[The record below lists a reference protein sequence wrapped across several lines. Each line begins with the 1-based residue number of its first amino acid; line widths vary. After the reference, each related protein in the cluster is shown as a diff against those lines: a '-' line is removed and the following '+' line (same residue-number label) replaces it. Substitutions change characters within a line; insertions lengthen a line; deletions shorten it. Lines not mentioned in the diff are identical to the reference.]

1 MRKSQLVVLNH
12 CKNVP
17 LRKCMVNTTF
27 HLFTF
32 GKTRIRSFKYCL
44 CLNKFCTFGKGQQN
58 PRKQGQQFFLILYS
72 FNCYHFLPLKSF
84 LLIHFLKTVL
94 LKICFCIKI
103 CRYQYWYNVFHEMD
117 QAFESLYLKCFE
129 TMNFFLF
136 RMFLF

>member
-1 MRKSQLVVLNH
+1 MRKSQSVVLNN

-17 LRKCMVNTTF
+17 LRKCWVNPTF

-58 PRKQGQQFFLILYS
+58 PRKQGQLFFLILYS
-72 FNCYHFLPLKSF
+72 FNRCHFLSLKSF
-84 LLIHFLKTVL
+84 LLIDFLKTVL
-94 LKICFCIKI
+94 LKIFFCIKI
-103 CRYQYWYNVFHEMD
+103 CRYQYWYVFHEID
-117 QAFESLYLKCFE
+117 QAFEPLYLKCFE
-129 TMNFFLF
+129 KMNFFLF